1 MIPAILYMSK
11 RKIYG
16 KNKKGN
22 YWYGARDLIEGK
34 KYYVAIKSKEIYDR
48 YILMIPF
55 DAVSNK
61 AYMHEDLGNI
71 LNMNACICAYLSK
84 YALRPQKYALCPQKI
99 ALCSQFLVELPKRNI
114 ISIDPPGCKDIDDA
128 FSWKQKEDFFVY
140 VYIADVNYQLSII
153 SDNDLITAIS
163 KQVCSIYPGTSR
175 VLNMIPDNLMRLCS
189 LVADGQAKRVVK
201 FKFKVINNDLL
212 LVSVSRKAVVISA
225 NLVYDCNKIDDV
237 LMRKLSVQNHHDLI
251 EKLMIGVNSQIWNYC
266 NRITIF
272 KEHVIPKQ
280 STYVMNADNK
290 IYHSG
295 LQRYNY
301 VSITSP
307 LRRWPD
313 IIAMSQL
320 FDDGIINDDIINID
334 EINAKMHACKQFY
347 SDLDV
352 IQLITVL
359 DNNGGTLTEVT
370 IKIVNMRLYL
380 SDYNI
385 KIYNKYIPNV
395 ADDVIKCDIYLL
407 KGHNIYSRLKFV
419 IL

>member
-1 MIPAILYMSK
+1 
-11 RKIYG
+11 
-16 KNKKGN
+16 
-22 YWYGARDLIEGK
+22 
-34 KYYVAIKSKEIYDR
+34 
-48 YILMIPF
+48 
-55 DAVSNK
+55 
-61 AYMHEDLGNI
+61 
-71 LNMNACICAYLSK
+71 
-84 YALRPQKYALCPQKI
+84 
-99 ALCSQFLVELPKRNI
+99 
-114 ISIDPPGCKDIDDA
+114 
-128 FSWKQKEDFFVY
+128 
-140 VYIADVNYQLSII
+140 
-153 SDNDLITAIS
+153 
-163 KQVCSIYPGTSR
+163 
-175 VLNMIPDNLMRLCS
+175 
-189 LVADGQAKRVVK
+189 
-201 FKFKVINNDLL
+201 
-212 LVSVSRKAVVISA
+212 
-225 NLVYDCNKIDDV
+225 
-237 LMRKLSVQNHHDLI
+237 MRKLSVHNHHDLI

-280 STYVMNADNK
+280 STYVKNADNK

-359 DNNGGTLTEVT
+359 DNNEGALSGVT
-370 IKIVNMRLYL
+370 VKIANMRLYL

-395 ADDVIKCDIYLL
+395 ADDIIKCDIYLL

>member
-1 MIPAILYMSK
+1 
-11 RKIYG
+11 
-16 KNKKGN
+16 
-22 YWYGARDLIEGK
+22 
-34 KYYVAIKSKEIYDR
+34 
-48 YILMIPF
+48 
-55 DAVSNK
+55 
-61 AYMHEDLGNI
+61 
-71 LNMNACICAYLSK
+71 
-84 YALRPQKYALCPQKI
+84 
-99 ALCSQFLVELPKRNI
+99 
-114 ISIDPPGCKDIDDA
+114 
-128 FSWKQKEDFFVY
+128 
-140 VYIADVNYQLSII
+140 
-153 SDNDLITAIS
+153 
-163 KQVCSIYPGTSR
+163 
-175 VLNMIPDNLMRLCS
+175 MIPDNLMRLCS
-189 LVADGQAKRVVK
+189 LVADGQAKRAVR

-225 NLVYDCNKIDDV
+225 NLEYGCGIIDDV
-237 LMRKLSVQNHHDLI
+237 LMQKLNVANDHDLI

-272 KEHVIPKQ
+272 KEHAIPKQ

-320 FDDGIINDDIINID
+320 FDDGIINEDINID
-334 EINAKMHACKQFY
+334 EINAKMLACKQFY

-370 IKIVNMRLYL
+370 VKFMNMRLYL

-385 KIYNKYIPNV
+385 KIYNKYIPTV